1 MASAIELA
9 TAYVTVTASGED
21 LATNL
26 GRSFRQVE
34 KTAADSGKRMG
45 KSLTGEV
52 AKTTK
57 QDIGK
62 ATEAYEQAS
71 KQVAATA
78 ERQAV
83 KVEDAH
89 RKEQIAQAKV
99 TEALQ
104 KYDAESSQVLAAQDR
119 LALAAQKVKAA
130 QLEQESATERARKK
144 LDEAKAAM
152 DDAKNAAEQADQPFM
167 TLGDRIESAMK
178 GDFKGAFKGV
188 RTESE
193 KAAEDVADDFD
204 DAGDDAGAGLLD
216 GIKGAVLAGGAALGI
231 GASFGELFS
240 QGMEST
246 MGEAK
251 IQASLGLDDATADK
265 LGKQA
270 GKVYGGGFGESITEA
285 SDVVALSYQYLG
297 PDVDT
302 QWASEMALSMQDA
315 FGTDPQENIKAVSQ
329 MIRTGMVKDAQEGF
343 DVLTKGY
350 QSGADKA
357 EDLTDTMTE
366 YGTQFRNLGID
377 GSDAVGLMSQGLN
390 AGARDAD
397 KVADAFK
404 EFGIRAV
411 DGSKTTADSF
421 KALGLD
427 ADSMAQRIGKDGKS
441 ARDATQEVLEKL
453 GGIED
458 PAKRAQIAVGLFG
471 TQSEDLGN
479 ALYALDLDTAA
490 SGMGEISGATQTMA
504 DTMSAAQSPFERI
517 QRSFSDIGTSL
528 GGGMMPALNLF
539 ADIVIGVGE
548 FFVANPAVF
557 TILATGLTVAG
568 TAAYFA
574 SGAAKALFLSLST
587 GIKSVPV
594 IGWVI
599 AGITLLVAAL
609 TWFFTK
615 TELGQEIWAKVWGG
629 IKAATAATV
638 DWFTGTAWPA
648 LQGAW
653 DAIAAA
659 AVWMWQTVLV
669 PVWDGI
675 KIAIGATVDWM
686 VNVAWPLLKG
696 IWDAIAAAA
705 LWLWQTIILPVWEG
719 IRIAIAIAV
728 TAVMAY
734 IDLLTWYFNNVI
746 APVAIWL
753 YESVIKPA
761 WDGIMA
767 AIGAVVS
774 WFQDVAWPA
783 LKTAWDAVASA
794 ATWLW
799 QEVLAPAWQGIQGA
813 IDAVVVWF
821 RDTAW
826 PVLQMVIDWVVQYFE
841 NMKTGLQIIWNF
853 VRDNVIA
860 PVVAWFRDTAWPI
873 LQTVIGWVSTG
884 FENLKTGLQTVWNF
898 IRDNVI
904 KPVINWFRDTAW
916 PVISSVIDSV
926 KDGFN
931 RMRDSLRDAWAYVK
945 DTVINPVATWFRDT
959 VGPLFDRITDGIKDS
974 FDTMKKAV
982 EKAWQGIRDTAKV
995 PVEFV
1000 VNKIINDAIIGNY
1013 NSVADTFGLDPIAD
1027 VSLPSGWRRG
1037 GILPGYTPMAAGDD
1051 VLTPM
1056 RSGEGVLVSEG
1067 LRDSASRSAFLGAN
1081 EAAKRGVSFADFIGY
1096 AGGGLVQLRP
1106 PFAGSYPRGEGFG
1119 ARGGAHDGIDWPM
1132 PSGTVLKA
1140 VAAGVAS
1147 RSWNAKAGNKL
1158 ELSIGDGLV
1167 AGYHHLSG
1175 YIAKNG
1181 QSVGR
1186 GADVGYVG
1194 STGRS
1199 SGPHL
1204 HFSLKR
1210 DGKYVDPTPYLGV
1223 GGEAGEGDGG
1233 SWWNPFSDLWSTLKE
1248 KVREGVGDS
1257 LFGDLLFELPQ
1268 KLISGA
1274 TDWVSEKITGLGDWA
1289 GGQIE
1294 GAKTWATWAPIATT
1308 ALTMTG
1314 SGLWNLNSM
1323 MRRMNQES
1331 GFDPNAV
1338 NNWDSN
1344 ARRGTPSKGLM
1355 QVIQPTF
1362 DAYAMEG
1369 FDKNIFDPLS
1379 NMLASI
1385 RYTKAT
1391 YGSLAAG
1398 WNRKGGY
1405 AGGGIVSGAVY
1416 DTGGLLPSGQV
1427 AMNLSGRPEVVLNP
1441 QESRAYLAGQNS
1453 TASSRGDRSIQL
1465 VMQPPNSDDPGTW
1478 ARRAAE
1484 TLGLLEAAAAADW

>member
-1 MASAIELA
+1 MASAVELA
-9 TAYVTVTASGED
+9 TAYISVAASGD
-21 LATNL
+21 SLAPSL

-34 KTAADSGKRMG
+34 KVAADSGKRMG
-45 KSLTGEV
+45 KALTGEV
-52 AKTTK
+52 EKATK
-57 QDIGK
+57 QDVDK
-62 ATEAYEQAS
+62 AAEAYEQAS

-78 ERQAV
+78 ERQAL
-83 KVEDAH
+83 KVESAR

-119 LALAAQKVKAA
+119 LALASQKVKGA
-130 QLEQESATERARKK
+130 QLEQESAMERANKK
-144 LDEAKAAM
+144 LGEAKTAVDQAQKAA
-152 DDAKNAAEQADQPFM
+152 DDAEAHFR
-167 TLGDRIESAMK
+167 TLGGRIESAMN
-178 GDFKGAFKGV
+178 GDFKGAFRGV

-193 KAAEDVADDFD
+193 KAADGVASDFD
-204 DAGDDAGAGLLD
+204 DAGDDAGAGMLD
-216 GIKGAVLAGGAALGI
+216 GLKGALLTGGAALGI
-231 GASFGELFS
+231 GASFGELFQ

-270 GKVYGGGFGESITEA
+270 GKVYGGGFGESITET
-285 SDVVALSYQYLG
+285 SDVVASAYQYLG
-297 PDVDT
+297 PNVDT
-302 QWASEMALSMQDA
+302 QWAAEMSLAMADA
-315 FGTDPQENIKAVSQ
+315 FGTEPQENIKAVSQ

-366 YGTQFRNLGID
+366 YGTLFRGLGIS
-377 GSDAVGLMSQGLN
+377 GADAVGLMSQGLN

-404 EFGIRAV
+404 EFGIRAI
-411 DGSKTTADSF
+411 DGSKTTTAAF
-421 KALGLD
+421 KSLGLD
-427 ADSMAQRIGKDGKS
+427 SGEMATRIAAGGQS

-453 GGIED
+453 REVED
-458 PAKRAQIAVGLFG
+458 PAERSAIAVGLFG
-471 TQSEDLGN
+471 TQAEDLGG

-490 SGMGEISGATQTMA
+490 SGMGEIAGATQTMS

-528 GGGMMPALNLF
+528 GGGMLPALNVF
-539 ADIVIGVGE
+539 ADVIIGVGE
-548 FFVANPAVF
+548 FFVANPLVF
-557 TILATGLTVAG
+557 TILATGLTAAG
-568 TAAYFA
+568 VAAYFM
-574 SGAAKALFLSLST
+574 SGAAKALFLSIST
-587 GIKSVPV
+587 GIKSIPV
-594 IGWVI
+594 IGWII

-629 IKAATAATV
+629 IKVATAATV
-638 DWFTGTAWPA
+638 DWFMGTAWPA

-659 AVWMWQTVLV
+659 AVWLWQTVLV

-675 KIAIGATVDWM
+675 KAAIAATVDWM
-686 VNVAWPLLKG
+686 VDVAWPFLKG
-696 IWDAIAAAA
+696 VWDAIATAA

-719 IRIAIAIAV
+719 IRVAIAIAV

-761 WDGIMA
+761 WDGIMG
-767 AIGAVVS
+767 AIGAVVA
-774 WFQDVAWPA
+774 WFRDVAWPI
-783 LKTAWDAVASA
+783 LKTAWDAVAA
-794 ATWLW
+794 AGLWLW
-799 QEVLAPAWQGIQGA
+799 KSVLLPVWQGIQTA
-813 IDAVVVWF
+813 ISGTVTWF
-821 RDTAW
+821 RDVAW
-826 PVLQMVIDWVVQYFE
+826 PILSTVIGWVSQYFE
-841 NMKTGLQIIWNF
+841 SMKTGLSIIWTF
-853 VRDNVIA
+853 IRDSVIR
-860 PVVAWFRDTAWPI
+860 PVVTWFRDTAWPI
-873 LQTVIGWVSTG
+873 IST
-884 FENLKTGLQTVWNF
+884 
-898 IRDNVI
+898 I
-904 KPVINWFRDTAW
+904 
-916 PVISSVIDSV
+916 IDSI
-926 KDGFN
+926 KSGFS
-931 RMRDSLRDAWAYVK
+931 RMRDSLRDAWGYVK
-945 DTVINPVATWFRDT
+945 DTVIAPVATWFRDT
-959 VGPLFDRITDGIKDS
+959 VGPLFDRITGGIKDA
-974 FDTMKKAV
+974 FETMKSAV

-1013 NSVADTFGLDPIAD
+1013 NSVAETFGLDPIAD
-1027 VSLPSGWRRG
+1027 VSLPAGWRRG

-1067 LRDSASRSAFLGAN
+1067 LRDPASRSAFLGAN
-1081 EAAKRGVSFADFIGY
+1081 EAAKRGVSFADFLGLGY
-1096 AGGGLVQLRP
+1096 AGGGIVQLRS
-1106 PFAGSYPRGEGFG
+1106 PFAGSYPRGDGFG
-1119 ARGGAHDGIDWPM
+1119 ARGGAHKGIDWPI

-1147 RSWNAKAGNKL
+1147 RSWNPKAGNKL

-1175 YIAKNG
+1175 YIAKSG

-1199 SGPHL
+1199 SGAHL

-1210 DGKYVDPTPYLGV
+1210 DGKYVDPAPYLGV
-1223 GGEAGEGDGG
+1223 GGEAGEGGG
-1233 SWWNPFSDLWSTLKE
+1233 GGWWNPFASLWSDLKD

-1257 LFGDLLFELPQ
+1257 AFGNLLFELPQ

-1294 GAKTWATWAPIATT
+1294 GAKDYATWAPIATT

-1314 SGLWNLNSM
+1314 SGIWNLNSM
-1323 MRRMNQES
+1323 MRRMKQES
-1331 GFDPNAV
+1331 GYDPNAV

-1362 DAYAMEG
+1362 DAYAMDG
-1369 FDKNIFDPLS
+1369 FDTNIFDPLS

-1405 AGGGIVSGAVY
+1405 ALGGIVDGAVY
-1416 DTGGLLPSGQV
+1416 DTGGLLPSGEV

-1441 QESRAYLAGQNS
+1441 AESKAYLAGQNS
-1453 TASSRGDRSIQL
+1453 TAASRGERSIQL

-1484 TLGLLEAAAAADW
+1484 TLGLLEAATAADW

>member
-1 MASAIELA
+1 MASAVELA
-9 TAYVTVTASGED
+9 TAYVTVAASGD
-21 LATNL
+21 SLAPTL

-34 KTAADSGKRMG
+34 KVAADSGKRMG
-45 KSLTGEV
+45 KALTGEV
-52 AKTTK
+52 EKTTK
-57 QDIGK
+57 QDVSK
-62 ATEAYEQAS
+62 AAEAYEQAS

-78 ERQAV
+78 ERQAI

-119 LALAAQKVKAA
+119 LALATQKVKAA
-130 QLEQESATERARKK
+130 QLEQESATERANKK
-144 LDEAKAAM
+144 LDQAKAAM
-152 DDAKNAAEQADQPFM
+152 DDAKAAAEQADKPFM

-188 RTESE
+188 RTESG
-193 KAAEDVADDFD
+193 KAADDVAADFD
-204 DAGDDAGAGLLD
+204 EAGDDAGGGMLD
-216 GIKGAVLAGGAALGI
+216 GLKGALLTGGAALGI
-231 GASFGELFS
+231 GASFGELFQ

-251 IQASLGLDDATADK
+251 IQASLGLDESTADK

-270 GKVYGGGFGESITEA
+270 GKVYGGGFGESITET
-285 SDVVALSYQYLG
+285 SDVVASAYQFLG

-302 QWASEMALSMQDA
+302 QWAAEMSLAMADA
-315 FGTDPQENIKAVSQ
+315 FGTEPQENIKAVSQ

-411 DGSKTTADSF
+411 DGSKTTAAAF
-421 KALGLD
+421 EGLGLD
-427 ADSMAQRIGKDGKS
+427 SGEMASRIAAGGQS

-453 GGIED
+453 REVED
-458 PAKRAQIAVGLFG
+458 PAERSAIAVGLFG
-471 TQSEDLGN
+471 TQAEDLGG

-490 SGMGEISGATQTMA
+490 SGMGEIAGATQTMS

-517 QRSFSDIGTSL
+517 QRSFADIGTSL
-528 GGGMMPALNLF
+528 GGGMMPALNIF
-539 ADIVIGVGE
+539 ADVIIGIGE
-548 FFVANPAVF
+548 FFAANPLVLGVVAGGLSAIGIAAGIMTAP
-557 TILATGLTVAG
+557 TIAASLATSGLGVAL
-568 TAAYFA
+568 A
-574 SGAAKALFLSLST
+574 SVSW
-587 GIKSVPV
+587 PV
-594 IGWVI
+594 ILII
-599 AGITLLVAAL
+599 AGITALVAAL
-609 TWFFTK
+609 VWFFTQ
-615 TELGQEIWAKVWGG
+615 TELGKEIWANVWAG
-629 IKAATAATV
+629 IQSAVSAVV
-638 DWFTGTAWPA
+638 DWFTTTAWPA
-648 LQGAW
+648 LKTAW

-659 AVWMWQTVLV
+659 AVWLWQTVLV
-669 PVWDGI
+669 PVWEGI
-675 KIAIGATVDWM
+675 KTAIGATVDWM
-686 VNVAWPLLKG
+686 VNVAWPFLKG
-696 IWDAIAAAA
+696 VWDAIAAAA

-761 WDGIMA
+761 WDGIMG
-767 AIGAVVS
+767 AIGAVVA
-774 WFQDVAWPA
+774 WFRDVAWPI
-783 LKTAWDAVASA
+783 LKTAWDAVAA
-794 ATWLW
+794 AANWLW
-799 QEVLAPAWQGIQGA
+799 QNVLLPAWQGIQAA
-813 IDAVVVWF
+813 ISATVTWF

-826 PVLQMVIDWVVQYFE
+826 PIISTVIGWVSQYFE
-841 NMKTGLQIIWNF
+841 NMKTGLSIIW
-853 VRDNVIA
+853 
-860 PVVAWFRDTAWPI
+860 T
-873 LQTVIGWVSTG
+873 
-884 FENLKTGLQTVWNF
+884 F

-904 KPVINWFRDTAW
+904 NPVVTWFRDTAW
-916 PVISSVIDSV
+916 PVISRIIDSI
-926 KDGFN
+926 KDGFG

-945 DTVINPVATWFRDT
+945 DTVIAPVANWFRDT
-959 VGPLFDRITDGIKDS
+959 VGPLFDRITGGIKDS
-974 FDTMKKAV
+974 FETMKSAV
-982 EKAWQGIRDTAKV
+982 EKAWQGVRDTAKV

-1013 NSVADTFGLDPIAD
+1013 NSVAETFGLDPIDD

-1067 LRDSASRSAFLGAN
+1067 LRDPASRSAFLGAN
-1081 EAAKRGVSFADFIGY
+1081 EAAKRGVSFADFLGLGY
-1096 AGGGLVQLRP
+1096 AGGGIVQLQS
-1106 PFAGSYPRGEGFG
+1106 PFAGSYPRGDGFG
-1119 ARGGAHDGIDWPM
+1119 ARGGAHKGIDWPI

-1147 RSWNAKAGNKL
+1147 RSWNPKAGNKL

-1175 YIAKNG
+1175 YIAKSG

-1210 DGKYVDPTPYLGV
+1210 DGKYVDPAPYLGV
-1223 GGEAGEGDGG
+1223 GGEAGEGGG
-1233 SWWNPFSDLWSTLKE
+1233 GGWWNPFASLWSDLKD

-1294 GAKTWATWAPIATT
+1294 GAKDYATWAPIAMT

-1314 SGLWNLNSM
+1314 SGIWNLDSM
-1323 MRRMNQES
+1323 MRRMKQES
-1331 GFDPNAV
+1331 GYDPNAV

-1362 DAYAMEG
+1362 DAYAMDG
-1369 FDKNIFDPLS
+1369 FDTNIFDPLS

-1405 AGGGIVSGAVY
+1405 AEGGIVSGAVY
-1416 DTGGLLPSGQV
+1416 DTGGLLPSGEV

-1441 QESRAYLAGQNS
+1441 AESKAYLAGQNS
-1453 TASSRGDRSIQL
+1453 TAASRGERSIQL